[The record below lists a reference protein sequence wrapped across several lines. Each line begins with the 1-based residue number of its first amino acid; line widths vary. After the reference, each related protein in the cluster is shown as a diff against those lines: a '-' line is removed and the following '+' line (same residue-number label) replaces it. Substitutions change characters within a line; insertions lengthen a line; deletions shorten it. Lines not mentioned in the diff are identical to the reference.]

1 MTSKLKHRLFDL
13 THSIKQA
20 RTGDDCWAL
29 CHKELEAFG
38 VSSVCYGVL
47 PTPGEYRTSGF
58 TQSGYYLT
66 SHPQEWVETIGSEV
80 LLDNELTA
88 EAITNSSDQV
98 IWHDESLWDDA
109 TDEQKLAAEIEND
122 LGLEV
127 GISLNLSHLTN
138 DAFCGLGNAVAG
150 IGLCMRD
157 IRKGDFNSHWAEY
170 SNHIVDVSALL
181 DLSLRKDY
189 PDSIVG
195 LTTRE
200 KEILL
205 YVAHGYR
212 IDEIASKL
220 HRSIKTIDKQLATAK
235 VKMKA
240 RTRDQAVVKALVLGL
255 IRP

>member
-1 MTSKLKHRLFDL
+1 MTSELKHRLFDL
-13 THSIKQA
+13 THRIKTAQS
-20 RTGDDCWAL
+20 GDECWTL
-29 CHKELEAFG
+29 CHKELEAYG

-47 PTPGEYRTSGF
+47 PTPGEYRSVGF
-58 TQSGYYLT
+58 TQSGYYRT
-66 SHPQEWVETIGSEV
+66 SHPREWIETIGSEV

-88 EAITNSSDQV
+88 ETITNSSNQV

-122 LGLEV
+122 LGLGI

-138 DAFCGLGNAVAG
+138 DAFSGLGNAVAG
-150 IGLCMRD
+150 IGLSMGD
-157 IRKGDFNSHWAEY
+157 IRKSDFDSHWVEY

-189 PDSIVG
+189 PNTIVG

-200 KEILL
+200 KDILL
-205 YVAHGYR
+205 CIAHGCR

-220 HRSIKTIDKQLATAK
+220 HRSIKTIEKQLATAK
-235 VKMKA
+235 LKLKA

-255 IRP
+255 IQP